1 MNDMEIFVFK
11 QKAVVDS
18 RDVAKAVG
26 RPHRQLL
33 RSIQT
38 IIGHMKHANTER
50 KNVLSEKPEISER
63 KSVPTA
69 NGKINISDFFIP
81 STYTDETGRTVPC
94 YLCTRLGCDMI
105 ANKMT
110 GEKGT
115 LFTAAY
121 VTKFRSMEQE
131 LSRREIQRAIKTP
144 VRRSLTD
151 AIRDSG
157 ENERMHGHAYDAY
170 TNLAYKAAIGRTAA
184 QIRKSAGV
192 DRRADVVPLMSAEEL
207 AEVTKRKAQVATL
220 LDCGMRY
227 EAIREIMHPAER
239 GRPHDKI

>member
-1 MNDMEIFVFK
+1 MNDLEIFVFK
-11 QKAVVDS
+11 QKPVVDS
-18 RDVAKAVG
+18 RDVAEAVG

-38 IIGHMKHANTER
+38 MIGHMKHAKTER
-50 KNVLSEKPEISER
+50 KSVLSEKPEISER
-63 KSVPTA
+63 KSALATNSKFNV
-69 NGKINISDFFIP
+69 SDFFIP
-81 STYTDETGRTVPC
+81 SAYTDEQGKERPC

-131 LSRREIQRAIKTP
+131 LARREVQRAIKAP
-144 VRRSLTD
+144 VHRTLTD

-157 ENERMHGHAYDAY
+157 ENERMHGQAFPTYI
-170 TNLAYKAAIGRTAA
+170 NLIYKAVMGRTAA
-184 QIRKSAGV
+184 QMRKDAGLPKG
-192 DRRADVVPLMSAEEL
+192 ADVVPLLTADEL
-207 AEVTKRKAQVATL
+207 ARVTKREAQVTTL
-220 LDCGMRY
+220 LDCGMTY
-227 EAIREIMHPAER
+227 DAIRAVLLGGESHVHTA
-239 GRPHDKI
+239 